1 MKLSSLYMVPA
12 DARSHF
18 KRVMKVSRDEFGV
31 TLEVIA
37 VVKVKVIV
45 LSGIMRRIILRRDA
59 IPANVGNAST
69 LSGNMPNAAGYK
81 TQSFVVSLF
90 LGFIGQQLHAETDA
104 QYGCF
109 IRLNL
114 LLDEIDESKVS
125 QVPDSVSKCAYAGKD
140 ECRAVFQVLGVVGTM
155 MGVAKETK
163 RVAHR
168 KEVADAVIDDADLMQ
183 VVWPDC
189 RSSRKVPI
197 HPPVIFSISLG
208 CEILPLPPRIPPPI
222 FPSIHRMNQ

>member
-1 MKLSSLYMVPA
+1 M
-12 DARSHF
+12 
-18 KRVMKVSRDEFGV
+18 
-31 TLEVIA
+31 IA

-59 IPANVGNAST
+59 IPANVGNASM

-125 QVPDSVSKCAYAGKD
+125 QVPDSVSKCSYTRQD
-140 ECRAVFQVLGVVGTM
+140 ECRAVFQVLGFVGTK
-155 MGVAKETK
+155 MGVAQEIKH
-163 RVAHR
+163 VPHR
-168 KEVADAVIDDADLMQ
+168 ADVADAVIDNAYLMQ
-183 VVWPDC
+183 
-189 RSSRKVPI
+189 
-197 HPPVIFSISLG
+197 FA
-208 CEILPLPPRIPPPI
+208 
-222 FPSIHRMNQ
+222 